1 MCLIYGLISMT
12 VLQLAQKVKAQIVP
26 EFGGL
31 GDNGI
36 WHCFKTCYDKTRT
49 QLAQE

>member
-36 WHCFKTCYDKTRT
+36 WHSAILNLTFM
-49 QLAQE
+49 A

>member
-1 MCLIYGLISMT
+1 MT

-31 GDNGI
+31 GE
-36 WHCFKTCYDKTRT
+36 FKPVITFRLRT
-49 QLAQE
+49 KYLNPNLC